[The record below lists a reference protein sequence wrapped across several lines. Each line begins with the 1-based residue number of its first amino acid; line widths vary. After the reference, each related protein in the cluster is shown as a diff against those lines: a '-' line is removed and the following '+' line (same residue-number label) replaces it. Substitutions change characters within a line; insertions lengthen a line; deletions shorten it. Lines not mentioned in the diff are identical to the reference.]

1 MKYLISH
8 YDTFY
13 FRRKL
18 NYKNICIS
26 LKTKNKLE
34 AKFILATINAKLDAL
49 RLKMD
54 IIEEVE
60 YIKELLKEYDIKKII
75 YVNSPGSFMSI
86 KVAYIFLKT
95 ISITK
100 NITFNACEGFE
111 FNQNSPI
118 KALGKKYFIKSENEL
133 KVDFL
138 EKDCIIHDFNLPMSI
153 EKYNFNEETLPIYN
167 LPAV

>member
-1 MKYLISH
+1 MIEVLVITISNPLLIGI
-8 YDTFY
+8 YE
-13 FRRKL
+13 
-18 NYKNICIS
+18 
-26 LKTKNKLE
+26 NKQLIKE
-34 AKFILATINAKLDAL
+34 HKLDGKTSDL
-49 RLKMD
+49 LPSLFD
-54 IIEEVE
+54 Q
-60 YIKELLKEYDIKKII
+60 LLKDYNINKII

-100 NITFNACEGFE
+100 NIELNACEGFE

-118 KALGKKYFIKSENEL
+118 KALGKKYFIKDENKI

-138 EKDCIIHDFNLPMSI
+138 EKDCIIHDFNLPTSI

>member
-1 MKYLISH
+1 MIEILVITISNPLLIGV
-8 YDTFY
+8 YENK
-13 FRRKL
+13 KL
-18 NYKNICIS
+18 IK
-26 LKTKNKLE
+26 E
-34 AKFILATINAKLDAL
+34 HKLDGKTSDL
-49 RLKMD
+49 LPSLFEK
-54 IIEEVE
+54 
-60 YIKELLKEYDIKKII
+60 LLKEYEIERIT

-95 ISITK
+95 ICITK
-100 NITFNACEGFE
+100 DIEFSAIDGFE

-118 KALGKKYFIKSENEL
+118 KALGKKYFIKDENKI

>member
-1 MKYLISH
+1 MIEILVITISNPLLIGI
-8 YDTFY
+8 YE
-13 FRRKL
+13 
-18 NYKNICIS
+18 
-26 LKTKNKLE
+26 NKQLIKE
-34 AKFILATINAKLDAL
+34 YKLDGKTSDL
-49 RLKMD
+49 LPSLFER
-54 IIEEVE
+54 
-60 YIKELLKEYDIKKII
+60 LLKDYNIKKII

-100 NITFNACEGFE
+100 NIELNACEGFE

-118 KALGKKYFIKSENEL
+118 KALGKKYFIKDENKI

-138 EKDCIIHDFNLPMSI
+138 EKDCIIHDFNLPMCI

>member
-1 MKYLISH
+1 LIEVLVI
-8 YDTFY
+8 T
-13 FRRKL
+13 
-18 NYKNICIS
+18 IS
-26 LKTKNKLE
+26 NPLLIGIYENKQLIKE
-34 AKFILATINAKLDAL
+34 HKLDGKTSDL
-49 RLKMD
+49 LPSLF
-54 IIEEVE
+54 EQ
-60 YIKELLKEYDIKKII
+60 LLKDYNINKII
-75 YVNSPGSFMSI
+75 YVNSPGSFMAI

-100 NITFNACEGFE
+100 NIELNACDGFE

-118 KALGKKYFIKSENEL
+118 KALGKKYFVKDENKI

>member
-1 MKYLISH
+1 MIEILVITISNPLLIGI
-8 YDTFY
+8 YENK
-13 FRRKL
+13 KL
-18 NYKNICIS
+18 IK
-26 LKTKNKLE
+26 E
-34 AKFILATINAKLDAL
+34 HKLDGKTSDL
-49 RLKMD
+49 LPSLFK
-54 IIEEVE
+54 
-60 YIKELLKEYDIKKII
+60 KLLKEYEIKKII

-95 ISITK
+95 ICITK
-100 NITFNACEGFE
+100 DIKFLAIDGFE

-118 KALGKKYFIKSENEL
+118 KALGKKYFIKDENKI

-138 EKDCIIHDFNLPMSI
+138 EKNCIINDFNLPMSI

>member
-1 MKYLISH
+1 MIEILVITISNPLLIGV
-8 YDTFY
+8 YEDK
-13 FRRKL
+13 KL
-18 NYKNICIS
+18 IK
-26 LKTKNKLE
+26 E
-34 AKFILATINAKLDAL
+34 HKLDGKTSDL
-49 RLKMD
+49 LPSLF
-54 IIEEVE
+54 E
-60 YIKELLKEYDIKKII
+60 ELLKEYEIKRII
-75 YVNSPGSFMSI
+75 YVNSPGSFMAI

-95 ISITK
+95 ICITK
-100 NITFNACEGFE
+100 DIEFSAIDGFE

-118 KALGKKYFIKSENEL
+118 KALGKKYFIKDENKV